1 MYAHR
6 NPAVE
11 NLGRITTTRQKQ
23 WVSRT
28 KHASLKGSP
37 YRPYNQNRLKAEVS
51 RFSGFGAAN
60 SGLAAVKELPAPNYL
75 EQQDLANLDMLTI
88 MSSSEKQVRAKLIE
102 ANGKISVLEQ
112 QLAGKMGELKPL
124 KEGTVAFTSL
134 NQPIPDEVSGKIQ
147 SLQEDISLLR
157 AELDTLS
164 AEASTYYT
172 MLEKTR
178 NDITGVAGDLGLTD
192 NDIHNDY
199 DVVPDWL
206 KTVGGAAAMFSLLV
220 LYAGFRGKRAAPRP
234 FQRGGNAYNVLMPG
248 V

>member
-11 NLGRITTTRQKQ
+11 NLGRITTTRQQQ

-37 YRPYNQNRLKAEVS
+37 YRTYDQNRLKAEVS
-51 RFSGFGAAN
+51 RFSGFGVAN

-102 ANGKISVLEQ
+102 ANERISFLEQ
-112 QLAGKMGELKPL
+112 QLAGKTGELKPL
-124 KEGTVAFTSL
+124 TQALDALISL

-157 AELDTLS
+157 TELDTLS
-164 AEASTYYT
+164 AEASTYHT
-172 MLEKTR
+172 MLEQTR
-178 NDITGVAGDLGLTD
+178 NDIAGVAGDLGLTD

-206 KTVGGAAAMFSLLV
+206 KTAGGAVAMLSLLV